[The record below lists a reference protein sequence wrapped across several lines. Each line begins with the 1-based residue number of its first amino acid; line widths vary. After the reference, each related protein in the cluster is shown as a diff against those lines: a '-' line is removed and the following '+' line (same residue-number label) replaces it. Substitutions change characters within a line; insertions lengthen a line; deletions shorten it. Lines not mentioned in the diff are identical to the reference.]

1 MLLNQFTLGIL
12 TGLRGLIDSKMEM
25 SEKQESCGHPRSSQ
39 YKHGNKFGTGMYC
52 RRCGLRISWV
62 PRARGEAK
70 AKEKPAACGRSSAE
84 LTDVSGVPSLLSA
97 PAPKQAVQK
106 TAKPTA
112 KPKPRLAPMYETSIV
127 NTSDSNEFSEDEADH
142 GQNGFEQVDG
152 ASKRGEGTDDED
164 M

>member
-39 YKHGNKFGTGMYC
+39 YKHGNKFGTGVYC

-97 PAPKQAVQK
+97 PAPKA
-106 TAKPTA
+106 AKPTA
-112 KPKPRLAPMYETSIV
+112 KPKPKLAPMYEMPV
-127 NTSDSNEFSEDEADH
+127 ESDSSEDEIDH

-152 ASKRGEGTDDED
+152 APKLGEGTDDED